1 MEGFI
6 SREFHLN
13 RNINILQ
20 EDEKTKNS
28 TKDLLPVAMNLRNIL
43 KQLEQRPN
51 HAKVK
56 YVERIAIIGRPGS
69 GKHRQARL
77 LADRLDLVLS

>member
-6 SREFHLN
+6 TREFHLN
-13 RNINILQ
+13 RNISIPQ
-20 EDEKTKNS
+20 EDDAKNS
-28 TKDLLPVAMNLRNIL
+28 AKDLLPVAMNLRNTL

-51 HAKVK
+51 HEKVK
-56 YVERIAIIGRPGS
+56 YVERIVIIGRPGS